1 MSEDGPVYR
10 AAPAD
15 GPPVEALLI
24 DRDAVIRMM
33 RIALEEMHNRR
44 LITPHFSGE
53 RDIAEMIR
61 YWDAVLG
68 WIKER
73 RGEELVLMSRRT
85 F

>member
-15 GPPVEALLI
+15 VPFLEALII

-33 RIALEEMHNRR
+33 RIALEEMHSRR
-44 LITPHFSGE
+44 VITPHFSGE
-53 RDIAEMIR
+53 RDIAQMIR
-61 YWDAVLG
+61 YWDAVFG
-68 WIKER
+68 WIKEQ
-73 RGEELVLMSRRT
+73 RGEDLVLMSRRT